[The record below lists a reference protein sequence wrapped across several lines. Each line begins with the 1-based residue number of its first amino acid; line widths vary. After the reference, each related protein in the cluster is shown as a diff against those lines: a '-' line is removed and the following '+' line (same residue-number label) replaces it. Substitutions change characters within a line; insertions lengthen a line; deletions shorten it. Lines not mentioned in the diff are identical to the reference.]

1 MNAAA
6 AATATA
12 NINSATNS
20 ATNSTATTQTVIAAS
35 IDEHPQH
42 LHKKRRCLEP
52 NTFMAKELNNSPTSA
67 ITFYEYHHTNV
78 TSNNI
83 DTRSLTISS
92 CSKTIADI
100 DDVSDVF
107 LHIMGFF
114 VGCGS
119 ARNTGTIDAKTI
131 LSMMQVSKRWN
142 QEATSQKFWKLVPNL
157 KSINMNSN
165 KHNHT
170 NNRDH
175 YDSLD
180 TRLVQYAKIER
191 SLLSEDCWKVRDRAT
206 DTILKLEINV
216 IGAQEHCHP
225 QRHLKEVALR
235 ERMDCMDKD
244 EKKHLNLVKEWDVCD
259 GCALH
264 WHEYPDDTLESWM
277 EKEDLKNRPQVIKSV
292 VWQLLLGLKS
302 LHQSG
307 VAHGAL
313 TTEHV
318 HIFHDRD
325 CDRDS
330 LPLVKVAGFEFSND
344 HHILDADEATDSV
357 DSAPISELADMAAV
371 GDAFLAMLQ
380 GNSSP
385 EPTGIGSV
393 SDPHHYD
400 TIIGSDGIDLLFR
413 LLHPSSEKLCI
424 TDAIQHCYFRN
435 NEQHVL
441 PVIPTHSTR
450 HLQQLKLLHQV
461 ERGVDVLGIHDVVTF
476 DPYQAAAMVDWL
488 FEIATVFHLS
498 TRTVFVA
505 VGYYNMCCQR
515 SVVNTILDTN
525 EAGSKNFQLLAAT
538 SLYIA
543 SKCEDCHHVLVG
555 NLSFSADRTFN
566 EADIIAT
573 ERRVLD
579 AIDWKLYLP
588 TIYDFVRSYMN
599 SIEVERGSQLF
610 WVTLYISELALAT
623 PIHVEFKPSMIAA
636 CVLLLSRFTC
646 KSQNIWPQYLETCV
660 GYQWKDLSQCLL
672 KLSSM
677 LGRRHSFD
685 EISIIDKRYK
695 KMSRMNVANTAPIRI
710 FDSLEH
716 LQAIYSLYNS

>member
-1 MNAAA
+1 MDICTHNPISPATA
-6 AATATA
+6 AATAT
-12 NINSATNS
+12 I
-20 ATNSTATTQTVIAAS
+20 NSTATTRTRNGTADS
-35 IDEHPQH
+35 IDEHPLY
-42 LHKKRRCLEP
+42 LHKKRRFLEP
-52 NTFMAKELNNSPTSA
+52 NAYIAKKLHNSPTSA
-67 ITFYEYHHTNV
+67 TTILYV

-83 DTRSLTISS
+83 DSLTTS

-100 DDVSDVF
+100 DIVSDMF

-114 VGCGS
+114 VGCS
-119 ARNTGTIDAKTI
+119 STRHTGTIDAKTI

-157 KSINMNSN
+157 RSMNHRN
-165 KHNHT
+165 L
-170 NNRDH
+170 NRH
-175 YDSLD
+175 RSDSLD
-180 TRLVQYAKIER
+180 INTRLVQYTKIER
-191 SLLSEDCWKVRDRAT
+191 SVLDEDCWKVRDRAT
-206 DTILKLEINV
+206 DKILKLEINV
-216 IGAQEHCHP
+216 LGAQEHCHP
-225 QRHLKEVALR
+225 QRHLREVALR
-235 ERMDCMDKD
+235 KRMDCLAKD
-244 EKKHLNLVKEWDVCD
+244 EKRHLNLVKDWDVCD
-259 GCALH
+259 GYALH
-264 WHEYPDDTLESWM
+264 WHEYPNDTLESWM
-277 EKEDLKNRPQVIKSV
+277 QKEDLKKRPQVMKNV

-313 TTEHV
+313 TTDNV
-318 HIFHDRD
+318 HIFDD
-325 CDRDS
+325 CDCSRDS
-330 LPLVKVAGFEFSND
+330 VPLVKVAGFEFSND
-344 HHILDADEATDSV
+344 LQILDADEATDSV
-357 DSAPISELADMAAV
+357 DNGPISELADVAAV
-371 GDAFLAMLQ
+371 GNAFLAMLQ

-385 EPTGIGSV
+385 DPTCIGSV
-393 SDPHHYD
+393 SDLHHYD

-413 LLHPSSEKLCI
+413 LLHPSSEKLYI

-435 NEQHVL
+435 NDQCVL

-461 ERGVDVLGIHDVVTF
+461 ERGVKVIGIHDVVPF
-476 DPYQAAAMVDWL
+476 EPYQAAAMVDWL

-498 TRTVFVA
+498 TRTVFLA

-515 SVVNTILDTN
+515 SVVETILGTH
-525 EAGSKNFQLLAAT
+525 EAGRKNYQLIAAT

-543 SKCEDCHHVLVG
+543 SKCEDCHHVLVS

-566 EADIIAT
+566 EADIIAM

-579 AIDWKLYLP
+579 AIDLKLYLP

-599 SIEVERGSQLF
+599 IREVERGSQLF

-636 CVLLLSRFTC
+636 CVLVLSRFTFNA
-646 KSQNIWPQYLETCV
+646 QDIWPKQLEACA

-677 LGRRHSFD
+677 LGGRHSFD
-685 EISIIDKRYK
+685 EISIIDRRYK
-695 KMSRMNVANTAPIRI
+695 KMSRMNVASTLPIRI

-716 LQAIYSLYNS
+716 LQAIYRLYNS